1 MARAFFIFKYI
12 LPENSFFFLK
22 NKEGVPKITE
32 RKEKALAA
40 LLTSQTQ
47 EEAANK
53 LGITAR
59 TIRQYLQDPEF
70 SQKYKEASSNLI
82 TDATE
87 QIQKSLSPAIATLR
101 NIAEDEN
108 AVLNARVSAARGLL
122 EYGIRLAE
130 LSELYKRIEELEERL

>member
-1 MARAFFIFKYI
+1 M
-12 LPENSFFFLK
+12 
-22 NKEGVPKITE
+22 PKITE